1 MTRLDRAGVLSV
13 LVLGLAAIGCGGG
26 KPPAVVASPKAKLE
40 EFAQMLRTMAGDK
53 QAPPAKVADL
63 ESAEPLLPQSAEAF
77 RSGELVYVWGT
88 TLTGGGAVVAYEK
101 KAETEGGWVL
111 LQDGTVKQMKA
122 DEFKAAPKAK
132 K

>member
-1 MTRLDRAGVLSV
+1 MRFMIMRKTDRSTETDARVTF
-13 LVLGLAAIGCGGG
+13 CDG
-26 KPPAVVASPKAKLE
+26 KPTVTEATPKAKLE

-53 QAPPAKVADL
+53 QPPPGKMADL
-63 ESAEPLLPQSAEAF
+63 DTAEPLLPQSAPAF

-88 TLTGGGAVVAYEK
+88 TLSGGGAVVAYEK